1 MERKNMK
8 LEKTSFGLKSISV
21 NQLTIILVVI
31 AALAAAGAGYE
42 LNRIRQINAFNHA
55 VSTGKNPQTDK
66 QSFEARF
73 STAYWLAKNERFKE
87 ATLLFTQ
94 LAEKGTPSQ
103 RAAVQHNIGNMFFLK
118 ALQVSGGN
126 DPKVRDEVEYLL
138 TQAHSSYKQALKQDN
153 SNWGTRRNLDRV
165 ITLLPETP
173 TPGVG
178 ESDSPGLIM
187 GNIPVG
193 LP

>member
-1 MERKNMK
+1 MALGLNFFTVKK
-8 LEKTSFGLKSISV
+8 LSLL
-21 NQLTIILVVI
+21 LTVI
-31 AALAAAGAGYE
+31 AIVSALGIAYKV
-42 LNRIRQINAFNHA
+42 NRIKQINAFNVA
-55 VSTGKNPQTDK
+55 VSTGKNAQTDK
-66 QSFEARF
+66 QSLEAKY
-73 STAYWLAKNERFKE
+73 STAYWLAKNERYKE
-87 ATLLFTQ
+87 STLLFSQLTQ
-94 LAEKGTPSQ
+94 KGTPGQ

-118 ALQVSGGN
+118 SLQVSGGN
-126 DPKVRDEVEYLL
+126 DPKVRDEIEYLL

-178 ESDSPGLIM
+178 ESDSPGLIL
-187 GNIPVG
+187 GNIPNG

>member
-1 MERKNMK
+1 MAI
-8 LEKTSFGLKSISV
+8 SLKSISAK
-21 NQLTIILVVI
+21 QLTIFLIITATAASVGI
-31 AALAAAGAGYE
+31 AYE
-42 LNRIRQINAFNHA
+42 LNRIKQINAFNQA

-66 QSFEARF
+66 QSFEAKF

-87 ATLLFTQ
+87 STLLFTQ
-94 LAEKGTPSQ
+94 LTEKGSPSQ
-103 RAAVQHNIGNMFFLK
+103 RAAVQHNVGNMFFLK
-118 ALQVSGGN
+118 SLQVSGGN

-138 TQAHSSYKQALKQDN
+138 MQAHGSYKQALKLDN
-153 SNWGTRRNLDRV
+153 SDWGTRRNLDRV
-165 ITLLPETP
+165 ISLLPETP

-178 ESDSPGLIM
+178 ESESPGLIM

>member
-1 MERKNMK
+1 MALRLTFLNVKF
-8 LEKTSFGLKSISV
+8 LTWLLIFVATASVSIS
-21 NQLTIILVVI
+21 
-31 AALAAAGAGYE
+31 AYE
-42 LNRIRQINAFNHA
+42 IYRIRQINAFNQA
-55 VSTGKNPQTDK
+55 VSSGKNPQTDR
-66 QSFEARF
+66 QSYEAKY
-73 STAYWLAKNERFKE
+73 STAYWLAKNERYKE
-87 ATLLFTQ
+87 ATLLFSQLTQ
-94 LAEKGTPSQ
+94 KGTLAQ
-103 RAAVQHNIGNMFFLK
+103 RAAVHHNLGNMFFYK

-126 DPKVRDEVEYLL
+126 DSKIRDEVEYLL
-138 TQAHSSYKQALKQDN
+138 MQAHSSYKQSLKLDN
-153 SNWGTRRNLDRV
+153 NNWGTRRNMDRV

>member
-1 MERKNMK
+1 MESKYMNY
-8 LEKTSFGLKSISV
+8 SLKSISV
-21 NQLTIILVVI
+21 KQLTLILIII
-31 AALAAAGAGYE
+31 AAASAIGIATE
-42 LNRIRQINAFNHA
+42 LNRIHQINAFNQA
-55 VSTGKNPQTDK
+55 VSIGKTPQTDR

-87 ATLLFTQ
+87 ATLLYSQ
-94 LAEKGTPSQ
+94 LTEKGSASQ
-103 RAAVQHNIGNMFFLK
+103 RAAVHHNIGNMFFLK
-118 ALQVSGGN
+118 SLQVSGGN
-126 DPKVRDEVEYLL
+126 DPKIRDEVEYLL
-138 TQAHSSYKQALKQDN
+138 TQAHSSYKQALKLDN

>member
-1 MERKNMK
+1 MA
-8 LEKTSFGLKSISV
+8 LGLKSITV
-21 NQLTIILVVI
+21 KQLTIALILI
-31 AALAAAGAGYE
+31 AAASAAGIAAE
-42 LNRIRQINAFNHA
+42 LNRIRQINAFNQA
-55 VSTGKNPQTDK
+55 VSTGKNPQSDR
-66 QSFEARF
+66 QSYEAKF
-73 STAYWLAKNERFKE
+73 ATAYWLANNDRHKE
-87 ATLLFTQ
+87 ATLLFSQ
-94 LAEKGTPSQ
+94 LTEKGTPSQ
-103 RAAVQHNIGNMFFLK
+103 RAAAHHNIGNMFFLK
-118 ALQVSGGN
+118 SLRVSGGN

-138 TQAHSSYKQALKQDN
+138 TQAYSSYKQALKIDN

>member
-1 MERKNMK
+1 MN
-8 LEKTSFGLKSISV
+8 LSLKSITV
-21 NQLTIILVVI
+21 KKLTIALIIIAIASAAGI
-31 AALAAAGAGYE
+31 AAE
-42 LNRIRQINAFNHA
+42 LNRIRQINAFNQA
-55 VSTGKNPQTDK
+55 ISTGKSPQTDK
-66 QSFEARF
+66 ESYEAKF
-73 STAYWLAKNERFKE
+73 ATAYWLAHNERPKE
-87 ATLLFTQ
+87 ATLLFSQ
-94 LAEKGTPSQ
+94 LTEKGTVAQ
-103 RAAVQHNIGNMFFLK
+103 RAAVHHNIGNMFFLK
-118 ALQVSGGN
+118 SLQVSGGN

-138 TQAHSSYKQALKQDN
+138 MQAHSSYKQALKLDN

>member
-1 MERKNMK
+1 MA
-8 LEKTSFGLKSISV
+8 LSLKFLNVRTLSWGIG
-21 NQLTIILVVI
+21 IIAL
-31 AALAAAGAGYE
+31 LAAMGITHQLY
-42 LNRIRQINAFNHA
+42 RINQINNFNAA
-55 VSTGKNPQTDK
+55 VTSGKSPETDK
-66 QSFEARF
+66 LSYEAKY
-73 STAYWLAKNERFKE
+73 SQAYWLAKKE
-87 ATLLFTQ
+87 YYKESTILFSSLTQ
-94 LAEKGTPSQ
+94 TSTPSH
-103 RAAVQHNIGNMFFLK
+103 RAAVFHNIGNMFFHKSLR
-118 ALQVSGGN
+118 VDGGN

-138 TQAHSSYKQALKQDN
+138 TEAKGAYKNAVKLDN

-165 ITLLPETP
+165 ISLLPETP

>member
-1 MERKNMK
+1 M
-8 LEKTSFGLKSISV
+8 SLKFPSISV
-21 NQLTIILVVI
+21 KKLTLLLVVI
-31 AALAAAGAGYE
+31 ATLASLAIAYE
-42 LNRIRQINAFNHA
+42 VNRIRQIYAFNRA

-66 QSFEARF
+66 QSFEAKYA
-73 STAYWLAKNERFKE
+73 TAYWLAKNERFKE
-87 ATLLFTQ
+87 STLLFSQLTQ
-94 LAEKGTPSQ
+94 KGMPAQ

-138 TQAHSSYKQALKQDN
+138 MQAHSSYKQALKQDN
-153 SNWGTRRNLDRV
+153 NNWGTRRNLDRV
-165 ITLLPETP
+165 ITLLPENP

-187 GNIPVG
+187 GNIPNG

>member
-1 MERKNMK
+1 MSLK
-8 LEKTSFGLKSISV
+8 LPSIRVKT
-21 NQLTIILVVI
+21 LTLLLVVI
-31 AALAAAGAGYE
+31 ATLASLAIAYE
-42 LNRIRQINAFNHA
+42 VNRIRQIYALNRA

-66 QSFEARF
+66 QSFEAKYA
-73 STAYWLAKNERFKE
+73 TAYWLAKNERYKE
-87 ATLLFTQ
+87 STLLYSQLTQ
-94 LAEKGTPSQ
+94 KGTPAQ

-138 TQAHSSYKQALKQDN
+138 MQAHSSYKQALKQDN

-165 ITLLPETP
+165 ITLLPENP

-187 GNIPVG
+187 GNIPNG

>member
-1 MERKNMK
+1 MAFSLRQV
-8 LEKTSFGLKSISV
+8 SV
-21 NQLTIILVVI
+21 KKLTIILIVL
-31 AALAAAGAGYE
+31 AALSGIGIAYT
-42 LNRIRQINAFNHA
+42 LNRIRQINAFNFA
-55 VSTGKNPQTDK
+55 VSTGKTPQTDK
-66 QSFEARF
+66 QSYEARY

-87 ATLLFTQ
+87 ATLLFSQ
-94 LAEKGTPSQ
+94 LSQKGTPSQ

-118 ALQVSGGN
+118 SLQVSGGN
-126 DPKVRDEVEYLL
+126 DSKIRDEVEYLL
-138 TQAHSSYKQALKQDN
+138 NQAYSAYKQALKMDN
-153 SNWGTRRNLDRV
+153 SHWGTRRNLDRV
-165 ITLLPETP
+165 ISLLPETP

>member
-1 MERKNMK
+1 MAF
-8 LEKTSFGLKSISV
+8 SLKSISV
-21 NQLTIILVVI
+21 KQLTIFLVLI
-31 AALAAAGAGYE
+31 ATVSAVGSMVE
-42 LNRIRQINAFNHA
+42 LNRIRQISAFNEA

-87 ATLLFTQ
+87 STLLFSQ
-94 LAEKGTPSQ
+94 LTEKGTPSQ
-103 RAAVQHNIGNMFFLK
+103 RAAVHHNIGNMFFLK
-118 ALQVSGGN
+118 SLQVSGGN

-138 TQAHSSYKQALKQDN
+138 TQAHSAYKQSLKLDN

>member
-1 MERKNMK
+1 MAISLR
-8 LEKTSFGLKSISV
+8 SINV
-21 NQLTIILVVI
+21 KQLTIMLGVI
-31 AALAAAGAGYE
+31 AIATTVGIVYE
-42 LNRIRQINAFNHA
+42 SNRIMQINAFNRA

-66 QSFEARF
+66 QSFEAKF
-73 STAYWLAKNERFKE
+73 STAYWLAKNERYKE

-118 ALQVSGGN
+118 SLQVGGGN

-138 TQAHSSYKQALKQDN
+138 MQAHSSYKQSLKQDN

>member
-1 MERKNMK
+1 MN
-8 LEKTSFGLKSISV
+8 LSLNSISV
-21 NQLTIILVVI
+21 KKLTIILIGVVI
-31 AALAAAGAGYE
+31 ASTVGIVNE
-42 LNRIRQINAFNHA
+42 LNRIRQINSFNQA
-55 VSTGKNPQTDK
+55 VSTGKSPQTDR
-66 QSFEARF
+66 QSIEAKF
-73 STAYWLAKNERFKE
+73 STAYWLAKNERYKE
-87 ATLLFTQ
+87 ATLLYSQ
-94 LAEKGTPSQ
+94 LTEKGTNKQ
-103 RAAVQHNIGNMFFLK
+103 RAAVYHNIGNMFFLK
-118 ALQVSGGN
+118 SLQVTGGN

-138 TQAHSSYKQALKQDN
+138 TEAHSSYKQALKLDN

>member
-1 MERKNMK
+1 MALRLNLFNVK
-8 LEKTSFGLKSISV
+8 
-21 NQLTIILVVI
+21 QLSALLIVTAI
-31 AALAAAGAGYE
+31 ASAAGIAYE
-42 LNRIRQINAFNHA
+42 LNRIRQIHAFNLA

-66 QSFEARF
+66 QSYEARY
-73 STAYWLAKNERFKE
+73 STAYWLAQNERYKE
-87 ATLLFTQ
+87 ATLLFSQLTQ
-94 LAEKGTPSQ
+94 KGTISQ
-103 RAAVQHNIGNMFFLK
+103 RAAVHHNIGNMFFIK
-118 ALQVSGGN
+118 SLQVSGGN

-138 TQAHSSYKQALKQDN
+138 TQAHTSYKQALKLDN
-153 SNWGTRRNLDRV
+153 SDWGTRRNMDRV
-165 ITLLPETP
+165 ISLLPETP

>member
-1 MERKNMK
+1 MAI
-8 LEKTSFGLKSISV
+8 SLKSISAK
-21 NQLTIILVVI
+21 QLTIFLIITATAASAGI
-31 AALAAAGAGYE
+31 AYE
-42 LNRIRQINAFNHA
+42 LNRIKQINAFNQA

-66 QSFEARF
+66 QSFEAKF

-87 ATLLFTQ
+87 STLLFTQ
-94 LAEKGTPSQ
+94 LTEKGSASQ
-103 RAAVQHNIGNMFFLK
+103 RAAVQHNVGNMFFLK
-118 ALQVSGGN
+118 SLQVSGGN

-138 TQAHSSYKQALKQDN
+138 MQAHGSYKQALKLDN
-153 SNWGTRRNLDRV
+153 SDWGTRRNLDRV
-165 ITLLPETP
+165 ISLLPETP

-178 ESDSPGLIM
+178 ESESPGLIM

>member
-1 MERKNMK
+1 MAF
-8 LEKTSFGLKSISV
+8 SLKSISV
-21 NQLTIILVVI
+21 KQLTIVLVV
-31 AALAAAGAGYE
+31 AAMASAAGIAIE
-42 LNRIRQINAFNHA
+42 LNRIHQIDAFNQA
-55 VSTGKNPQTDK
+55 VSTGKNPQSDK

-73 STAYWLAKNERFKE
+73 STAYWLAKNERYKE
-87 ATLLFTQ
+87 STLLFSQ
-94 LAEKGTPSQ
+94 LSEKGTPYQ
-103 RAAVQHNIGNMFFLK
+103 RAAVHHNIGNMFFIK
-118 ALQVSGGN
+118 SLQVGGGN

-138 TQAHSSYKQALKQDN
+138 MQAHGAYKQSLKLDN